1 MIIILAVLA
10 GCLAGIFFVPESFLA
25 QTGLIMDV
33 GLCLLLLLVGI
44 DIGKQ
49 KGILKEVKNLGKSL
63 ILIPLLIALGS
74 VIGGI
79 ASGYLFG
86 MPMNEGS
93 AIGAGLG
100 WYSLSAV
107 LLSDYSNELSAL
119 AFLSNV
125 TRELFAIML
134 IPFIA
139 KYIGYAEA
147 VAPSG
152 ATAMDT
158 TLPIITRYTDAKTSV
173 LAFVSGV
180 FLSTLVPVLVPFLIG
195 LH

>member
-1 MIIILAVLA
+1 MMIVAAVIL
-10 GCLAGIFFVPESFLA
+10 GCLAGIFIVPPELA
-25 QTGLIMDV
+25 GKTDLFMDI
-33 GLCLLLLLVGI
+33 GLCLLLVLVGI

-49 KGILKEVKNLGKSL
+49 KGILKEVKKLGKSL
-63 ILIPLLIALGS
+63 IVIPLLIALGS
-74 VIGGI
+74 IVGGI
-79 ASGYLFG
+79 VSGFIFQ
-86 MPMNEGS
+86 MPFNEGG
-93 AIGAGLG
+93 AIGAGFG

-107 LLSDYSNELSAL
+107 ILADYSNELSAL
-119 AFLSNV
+119 AFLTNV
-125 TRELFAIML
+125 IRELFAIML
-134 IPFIA
+134 IPLIA

-180 FLSTLVPVLVPFLIG
+180 VLSTLVPIVVPIIIG
-195 LH
+195 L

>member
-1 MIIILAVLA
+1 MIVAAVIL
-10 GCLAGIFFVPESFLA
+10 GCLAGIFIVPPELA
-25 QTGLIMDV
+25 GKTDLFMDI
-33 GLCLLLLLVGI
+33 GLCLLLVLVGI

-49 KGILKEVKNLGKSL
+49 KGILKEVKKLGKSL
-63 ILIPLLIALGS
+63 IVIPLLIALGS
-74 VIGGI
+74 IVGGI
-79 ASGYLFG
+79 VSGFIFQ
-86 MPMNEGS
+86 MPFNEGG
-93 AIGAGLG
+93 AIGAGFG

-107 LLSDYSNELSAL
+107 ILADYSNELSAL
-119 AFLSNV
+119 AFLTNV
-125 TRELFAIML
+125 IRELFAIML
-134 IPFIA
+134 IPLIA

-180 FLSTLVPVLVPFLIG
+180 VLSTLVPIVVPIIIG
-195 LH
+195 L